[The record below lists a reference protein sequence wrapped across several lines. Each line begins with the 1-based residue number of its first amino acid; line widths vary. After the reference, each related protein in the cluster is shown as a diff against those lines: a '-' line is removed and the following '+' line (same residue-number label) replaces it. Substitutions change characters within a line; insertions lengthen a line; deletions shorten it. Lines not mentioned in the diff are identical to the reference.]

1 MKAIIV
7 GAGQLGFEV
16 ASRLAAEGHDVI
28 AVDQSEDRLS
38 VIADQL
44 DVLTVQGNG
53 ASPPLLASIIP
64 GSDVLAAVTDS
75 DETNLLSCLVAKG
88 LGVKRC
94 VARVRNNDYLKGPFQ
109 PLSPF
114 DASVDMVIN
123 PDQLAALELARLV
136 ETPSVTYVDYF
147 SDGRVTLIRLKVE
160 PGAPITAGPL
170 RDIRP
175 KDCIVV
181 GLIRDDEVLIP
192 NGDTHI
198 QAGDRVL
205 LLGPT
210 RQADSMR
217 ALVSPNSRRIRN
229 VLIAGGGHMGEAVL
243 RILLSKYKRGLR
255 IAVIEKNPDRCHR
268 LARDFPEALVIQ
280 GDAEKPDF
288 LREAHVE
295 ETDACIAVLGSN
307 HTNVLV
313 AMLAKELGAREVM
326 TTVTREE
333 YVSLAEKA
341 GADAVIVPRLLT
353 ASSIIKLLRRRH
365 VLALSFLEEGQAQVM
380 ELIVNPGAR
389 AVGRP
394 LQDWIRIR
402 DMIIGSVVRDGRVIV
417 PSGALALQP
426 GDRVVVVTLS
436 SRVQQVESWFQ
447 TE

>member
-16 ASRLAAEGHDVI
+16 ASRLASEGHDVI
-28 AVDQSEDRLS
+28 AVDRSEDRLAA
-38 VIADQL
+38 VADQL

-53 ASPPLLASIIP
+53 ASPPVLESIVP

-75 DETNLLSCLVAKG
+75 DETNLLSCHIAKS

-94 VARVRNNDYLKGPFQ
+94 VARVRNNDYLRDPFR
-109 PLSPF
+109 PHPPF

-147 SDGRVTLIRLKVE
+147 ADGRVTLIRLKVE

-170 RDIRP
+170 RDVRP
-175 KDCIVV
+175 RNCIVV
-181 GLIRDDEVLIP
+181 GVVRNDDVLIP

-205 LLGPT
+205 LLGPAKQT
-210 RQADSMR
+210 DAIRGLA
-217 ALVSPNSRRIRN
+217 SPNGRRIRN
-229 VLIAGGGHMGEAVL
+229 VLIAGGGRMGEAL
-243 RILLSKYKRGLR
+243 LQTLLSQNKRGLR
-255 IAVIEKNPDRCHR
+255 IAVIERDPDRCHR
-268 LARDFPEALVIQ
+268 LALDFPEALVIQ

-288 LREAHVE
+288 LKEAHGE
-295 ETDACIAVLGSN
+295 QTDACIAVLGSN

-313 AMLAKELGAREVM
+313 SMLAKELGAREVM
-326 TTVTREE
+326 TTVTRED

-380 ELIVNPGAR
+380 ELIVNPGAK

-402 DMIIGSVVRDGRVIV
+402 DMIIGSVVRDNEVIV
-417 PSGALALQP
+417 PSGTLALEP
-426 GDRVVVVTLS
+426 GDRVVIVTLS
-436 SRVQQVESWFQ
+436 SNAQQVESWFQ
-447 TE
+447 TG